1 LLANRADRSSVEF
14 TDRTGLQT
22 PPASPCD
29 KDAAGAPH
37 RGRAIVSCRYARA
50 DPPHR
55 HVKLPLQAAAQE
67 EGESSPARPDHR
79 HSEARPPPTAASV
92 PEPKSS
98 VVTTTGRKQLKLMRE
113 QRALAAGADVD
124 RETRARVRAFLK
136 RVVRAAW

>member
-1 LLANRADRSSVEF
+1 
-14 TDRTGLQT
+14 
-22 PPASPCD
+22 
-29 KDAAGAPH
+29 
-37 RGRAIVSCRYARA
+37 
-50 DPPHR
+50 
-55 HVKLPLQAAAQE
+55 
-67 EGESSPARPDHR
+67 
-79 HSEARPPPTAASV
+79 V